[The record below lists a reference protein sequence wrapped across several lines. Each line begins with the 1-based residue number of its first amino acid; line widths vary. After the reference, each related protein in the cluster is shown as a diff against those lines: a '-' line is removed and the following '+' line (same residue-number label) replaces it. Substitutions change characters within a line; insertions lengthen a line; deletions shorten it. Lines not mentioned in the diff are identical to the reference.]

1 MDSTNSDHLAF
12 VARLSFDIRCCVT
25 CIALL
30 LFACSRAVAADI
42 DLATAS
48 SRLSLDSLVQYME
61 DPGAALSLKQVQSLP
76 AVRWQAHQSN
86 VPNFGFTRSAYWFRF
101 KLHNSGR
108 SRQERLLEVAYPIL
122 DYIDIFQFDGDKLQQ
137 HWQLG
142 DKYPFEQ
149 RAFSHRNFVVP
160 IGLDAQSRGEIWVRV
175 RTTSSMQ
182 VPMTLNTSS
191 ALALKDQ
198 QESLLF
204 GMYGGVAI
212 AMLAYNLALFLGGRD
227 FTYLAYLLWVAN
239 LSTFLASI
247 NGLTFQFLWPQ
258 AVWWNDQVIVVT
270 MCGLGA
276 SACLFSMKF
285 LSIAKRM
292 PRLIGPIRTLIG
304 VTMMLAIG
312 ALFLPYNLLIRPA
325 MTVML
330 LLTMLIGFISIRS
343 LLAGFKPAR
352 FFALAFFL
360 VLAGGAML
368 NFNKFGVIPRN
379 WLTEYTTPIGSMFE
393 MILFALALADRFNS
407 ERRERESAQR
417 QMVRSQARVLH
428 IQQEANEALEQ
439 RVAERTAELASA
451 NRLLSGYLARMS
463 RLQAISELGPSL
475 VHELKQP
482 LAAIRSFAQGTLTL
496 MDRERLQ
503 APSVSYGLNRIL
515 VTVAEALALMARLR
529 SFISRE
535 ETQRELMDLNE
546 CLQEAVRWVRPMCSG
561 AAVVLDVSLKPDLPL
576 IYADPT
582 LIRQVVLNLIRNAL
596 ESIEAAGSVERVIF
610 AETFSRQQWVG
621 CRIRDSGPGIDA
633 NLRQQIFE
641 PLFSTKSGGL
651 GLGLKMSQSI
661 VEEYGG
667 RLLIEAPERGASI
680 VFEFCVEQGAAQD
693 S

>member
-1 MDSTNSDHLAF
+1 M
-12 VARLSFDIRCCVT
+12 
-25 CIALL
+25 
-30 LFACSRAVAADI
+30 LFASVRVASADV

-48 SRLSLDSLVQYME
+48 SRVSLDTLVSYLE
-61 DPGAALSLKQVQSLP
+61 DPGAAMSLAQVQSLP
-76 AVRWQAHQSN
+76 NARWRVQQAN
-86 VPNFGFTRSAYWFRF
+86 VPNFGFTRSAYWFRI

-108 SRQERLLEVAYPIL
+108 SRQERLLEIAYPIL
-122 DYIDIFQFDGDKLQQ
+122 DYIDIFQLDGDKLQQ
-137 HWQLG
+137 YWQLG
-142 DKYPFEQ
+142 DKYPFDQ

-160 IGLDAQSRGEIWVRV
+160 IGLDAQSHGEIWIRV
-175 RTTSSMQ
+175 LTTSSMQ
-182 VPMTLNTSS
+182 VPLTLYTSS

-204 GMYGGVAI
+204 GLYGGVAL
-212 AMLAYNLALFLGGRD
+212 AMLAYNLVLFLGGRD
-227 FTYLAYLLWVAN
+227 LTYLAYILWVAN

-247 NGLTFQFLWPQ
+247 NGLTFQLLWPH
-258 AVWWNDQVIVVT
+258 AVSWNDQVIVVT

-276 SACLFSMKF
+276 SACMFTMKF

-292 PRLIGPIRTLIG
+292 PRLIGSVRMLIG
-304 VTMMLAIG
+304 VTAALAIA
-312 ALFLPYNLLIRPA
+312 ALFLPYSLLIRPA
-325 MTVML
+325 MIVML

-393 MILFALALADRFNS
+393 MILFSLALADRFNS

-417 QMVRSQARVLH
+417 QMVRSQAKVLH
-428 IQQEANEALEQ
+428 IQQEANEVLEQ
-439 RVAERTAELASA
+439 RVAERTMELASA
-451 NRLLSGYLARMS
+451 NQLLSGYLARMS

-515 VTVAEALALMARLR
+515 VTVAEALELMARLR
-529 SFISRE
+529 AFISRE
-535 ETQRELMDLNE
+535 EAQRELIDLNE
-546 CLQEAVRWVRPMCSG
+546 CVQEAIQWVRPMCSG
-561 AAVVLDVSLKPDLPL
+561 AAVVLDVSLKSDLPL
-576 IYADPT
+576 IDADQT

-596 ESIEAAGSVERVIF
+596 ESIEAADSVERVIC
-610 AETFSRQQWVG
+610 AETYSRQQWVG

-633 NLRQQIFE
+633 NLREQIFE

-651 GLGLKMSQSI
+651 GVGLKMSQSI

-667 RLLIEAPERGASI
+667 RLLIEASKTGAGI
-680 VFEFCVEQGAAQD
+680 VFEFCVEPDAGQIR
-693 S
+693 